1 MMRLLYANN
10 GFEQDDEPQLCLE
23 GNSSEFTHLIEIINS
38 AIENDLQG
46 EITII
51 NNKEESDYELILINK
66 INDNQL
72 IKQIDVNKFVMS
84 LEVQIWNKVLEFM
97 IALVDN
103 RGYQFIELPN
113 CSVDEDFGLIFR
125 SV

>member
-1 MMRLLYANN
+1 MRLLYANN

-38 AIENDLQG
+38 TTEHNLQG

-51 NNKEESDYELILINK
+51 NNKEESDYELMFINK
-66 INDNQL
+66 KNDNRL
-72 IKQIDVNKFVMS
+72 IKQIDVNKFIMS
-84 LEVQIWNKVLEFM
+84 LDVQIWNKVLELM
-97 IALVDN
+97 RPLVDN
-103 RGYQFIELPN
+103 KGYQFIELPN
-113 CSVDEDFGLIFR
+113 CSVDEDLGLIFR

>member
-10 GFEQDDEPQLCLE
+10 GFEQDDAPQLCLE
-23 GNSSEFTHLIEIINS
+23 GNSSEFSHLIEIINS
-38 AIENDLQG
+38 AIEHDLQG
-46 EITII
+46 EIIKI
-51 NNKEESDYELILINK
+51 SNKKESNHELILINK

-84 LEVQIWNKVLEFM
+84 LDVHIWNKVLELM
-97 IALVDN
+97 RPLVN
-103 RGYQFIELPN
+103 NKGYQFIELPN
-113 CSVDEDFGLIFR
+113 CSADEDLGLIFR